1 MYGTICDRVPDHL
14 TLSLFVT
21 DGSSTMKRW
30 AYRLLVFLVLLVSFA
45 SIPDV
50 PTGAGPAPRDGS
62 IDTISATAAPQG
74 HASGHAGRSADETD
88 SSVFDHRVA
97 GCLILVFG
105 LAELGNALHYPLPFW
120 TRFILP
126 AALTVIGV
134 LVLFVNDHGAS
145 RIGSL
150 IAVDTFW
157 GHDREMIEHT
167 FYGVLS
173 LVIAF
178 CETLRRMGKGWQH
191 LSAAPLVLLTL
202 AGSLWLFVHS
212 HADHPALEKIQFQHF
227 LLGIV
232 GTGAALSKGMASW
245 LPGASSHVTTWW
257 EVAWAG
263 AEILF
268 GLLLLVYSE

>member
-1 MYGTICDRVPDHL
+1 MSNDLHGSRRVDAC
-14 TLSLFVT
+14 LSVLLFLIIALGSSLAVPT
-21 DGSSTMKRW
+21 RAGPGPWDGSTDTMV
-30 AYRLLVFLVLLVSFA
+30 APVS
-45 SIPDV
+45 
-50 PTGAGPAPRDGS
+50 
-62 IDTISATAAPQG
+62 PQG
-74 HASGHAGRSADETD
+74 HARGHGEGSAKETD

-97 GCLILVFG
+97 GFLILVFG

-126 AALTVIGV
+126 GALTVIGV
-134 LVLFVNDHGAS
+134 LVLFVNDNGPS
-145 RIGSL
+145 PIGPLTS
-150 IAVDTFW
+150 VNTFW
-157 GHDREMIEHT
+157 GLDREMIEHK

-178 CETLRRMGKGWQH
+178 CETLRRSGKGWQRI
-191 LSAAPLVLLTL
+191 SAAPLVLLTL

-212 HADHPALEKIQFQHF
+212 HGDHPALEKIQFQHS

-232 GTGAALSKGMASW
+232 GTGAALSKGVASW
-245 LPGASSHVTTWW
+245 LPGASPQVTTRW